1 MLENKEPLCLVF
13 SFFLRFVFTTTHI
26 PHPLENGLERS
37 SGSLGFLF
45 RAGAPNS
52 YAHTSQ
58 ISPGRKSLHEPLFV
72 SDGFTIRCDPTLAS
86 HRARD

>member
-1 MLENKEPLCLVF
+1 M
-13 SFFLRFVFTTTHI
+13 S
-26 PHPLENGLERS
+26 
-37 SGSLGFLF
+37 
-45 RAGAPNS
+45 NS